1 VKKKKNREF
10 VIDLKEAMKNKP
22 DIKNLKPFL

>member
-22 DIKNLKPFL
+22 DIKKT